1 MQLTGPRHHS
11 NGTATGSTFTELV
24 YAHHDW
30 HSSRNGGGPGQAEE
44 LYRETLKRF
53 QKTYGDVVSAY
64 WCSHIESAVA
74 LTEKPRRFPLPPR
87 MGFHRETDWATKRA
101 PAIAAELHRLDEL
114 AIRAR
119 TVLTGVREA
128 TCLHL
133 IAACAG
139 HLLSLADA
147 ASAPKDSAELE
158 AALAEEKERIDD
170 VEKYYCEAANG
181 QAQIVYVGGMV
192 TVAVLVSVLGG
203 LVLLL
208 HRDTFLV
215 GVVALI
221 AGAVG
226 AVVSVI
232 QRITN
237 KTFQVDYDIGRPYA
251 FFLGGLRPMIGA
263 AFAIAVTYTFDS
275 GILHLPI
282 ASPTAHDKQLALVVV
297 GFLAGFSERWAQDTL
312 ATALPEQ
319 SSGQSDSSRQQT
331 KS

>member
-1 MQLTGPRHHS
+1 MQLTRPKYRS
-11 NGTATGSTFTELV
+11 NGSVAGTTFSELV
-24 YAHHDW
+24 YAHYEW
-30 HSSRNGGGPGQAEE
+30 HTSRNGRPGPAEE
-44 LYRETLKRF
+44 QYRQTLKRF
-53 QKTYGDVVSAY
+53 QTLHGSVVSAY

-74 LTEKPRRFPLPPR
+74 LTERPRRFPLPSR
-87 MGFHRETDWATKRA
+87 IGFHRETDWATKRA
-101 PAIAAELHRLDEL
+101 PQIAAQIHRLDEL

-133 IAACAG
+133 IAASAG

-147 ASAPKDSAELE
+147 ASAPKDPVELE
-158 AALAEEKERIDD
+158 AALAEEKERIDKI
-170 VEKYYCEAANG
+170 EKYYCEAANG
-181 QAQIVYVGGMV
+181 QAQIVYVAGMV

-215 GVVALI
+215 GVVGLI

-237 KTFQVDYDIGRPYA
+237 RSFQVDYDIGRPYA
-251 FFLGGLRPMIGA
+251 FFLGGLRPMIGG
-263 AFAIAVTYTFDS
+263 AFAIAVTYTFES

-282 ASPTAHDKQLALVVV
+282 ATTSLYQEHVALVVV

-312 ATALPEQ
+312 ATALPAQ
-319 SSGQSDSSRQQT
+319 SSAQPDPSPQQT